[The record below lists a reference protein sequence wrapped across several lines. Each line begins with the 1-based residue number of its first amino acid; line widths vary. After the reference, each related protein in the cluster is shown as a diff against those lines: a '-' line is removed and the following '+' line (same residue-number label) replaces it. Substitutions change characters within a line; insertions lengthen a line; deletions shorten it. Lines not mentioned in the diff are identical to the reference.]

1 MHTRG
6 NRDPNRSRLVLFG
19 MDLFRLWR
27 RNTFMEG
34 LAVGVIAS
42 YNLNVYG
49 VNCPD
54 FNPSGTPLKITAY
67 NPTLNI
73 AISFE

>member
-1 MHTRG
+1 
-6 NRDPNRSRLVLFG
+6 
-19 MDLFRLWR
+19 
-27 RNTFMEG
+27 MEG